1 MSNAPPAEKEEAVDP
16 WTKHKLPDGA
26 RTLLVGVH
34 RVIYIPP
41 APLTFVLP
49 GKRAFEEKA
58 GALAKTIPAVRWLL
72 GELYTLG
79 PIAYPTILGL
89 DLVLDLLPTASAF
102 LNHRVLSQ
110 VRVHSSGT
118 KLSDLMPTDRG
129 RVQDEGDGLARDR
142 CHVWT
147 RAGMH
152 ACAVGSRQAVVSRLR
167 LVMAS
172 LILTHGDQYPPEGP
186 DGRTGIAALQL
197 HVDARSVVLRAQTVS
212 CPSYLLQ
219 LDWPVTTQM

>member
-1 MSNAPPAEKEEAVDP
+1 MSDALPAEKEEAVDP

-41 APLTFVLP
+41 APLTFALP
-49 GKRAFEEKA
+49 GKRAIEEKK

-79 PIAYPTILGL
+79 PVAYPAILGL

-110 VRVHSSGT
+110 VRICSSGE
-118 KLSDLMPTDRG
+118 KPSDLASADRR
-129 RVQDEGDGLARDR
+129 RVQDEGDGLAHDR
-142 CHVWT
+142 HHVWT

-152 ACAVGSRQAVVSRLR
+152 ACAVGSWQAIVSLLR
-167 LVMAS
+167 LGMAS
-172 LILTHGDQYPPEGP
+172 FMLTCRD
-186 DGRTGIAALQL
+186 
-197 HVDARSVVLRAQTVS
+197 
-212 CPSYLLQ
+212 
-219 LDWPVTTQM
+219 

>member
-1 MSNAPPAEKEEAVDP
+1 MSDAPPAEKEEAVDP
-16 WTKHKLPDGA
+16 WMKHKLPDGA

-49 GKRAFEEKA
+49 GKQTFEEKA

-79 PIAYPTILGL
+79 PVAYPAILGL

-110 VRVHSSGT
+110 VRDYSSEV
-118 KLSDLMPTDRG
+118 KLSDLASADRG

-186 DGRTGIAALQL
+186 NGRKGIAALQV
-197 HVDARSVVLRAQTVS
+197 HVDTRFVVQRA
-212 CPSYLLQ
+212 
-219 LDWPVTTQM
+219 